1 MGIVGGF
8 MVPHPPIIIPEI
20 GRGDE
25 SGIASTINSYK
36 RVADMVA
43 EMKPDTIVIS
53 TPHSVMYSDYF
64 HISPGE
70 TAEGSFSRFGV
81 PEVGISAD
89 YDTAFV
95 KKLCMLAA
103 ENGVDAGTG
112 GEKDPKLDHGT
123 LIPLYFVTQKYVDF
137 NLVRI
142 GLSGLPLAE
151 HYRLG
156 MLIKQA
162 AEELNRRVVYIAS
175 GDLSHKLK
183 EDGPYGFVPDGPMYE
198 DRIMDVM
205 GRAAFEELFDFDEL
219 FLEKVAECG
228 HRSFVMMAG
237 ALDRT
242 AVKVQSL
249 SHEGPFGVGYG
260 VCTYEVCADEDGS
273 KRCFLDDHIR
283 KDSERRYKQRE
294 NEDLLV
300 RLARKSLE
308 TYIKE
313 RKEISFS
320 DVGAELV
327 EAYKAA
333 VQRNHR
339 AKEKSDGIAIL
350 DGEGKSGEAA
360 AAGTNDG
367 SADSVSIEAADEQY
381 QQLISTRAGAF
392 VSLHKDGRLRGCIGT
407 ISPARDT
414 LAEEIIEN
422 AISASTRDPRF
433 DPVTVRE
440 LNYLEYSV
448 DVLSP
453 AEPIDS
459 PSQLDVKRYGVI
471 VTNGGRR
478 GLLLPNLD
486 TIDTVEEQIA
496 IAKRKAGIGE
506 DEPVKL
512 QRFEV
517 VRHR

>member
-1 MGIVGGF
+1 MGIVGAF
-8 MVPHPPIIIPEI
+8 MVPHPPLIIPEVGG
-20 GRGDE
+20 GRQK
-25 SGIASTINSYK
+25 GISDTIRSYEK
-36 RVADMVA
+36 VADMVA
-43 EMKPDTIVIS
+43 RLKPDTIVVS

-64 HISPGE
+64 HISPGD
-70 TAEGSFSRFGV
+70 TAEGSFADFGAPQV
-81 PEVGISAD
+81 SIGAD

-103 ENGVDAGTG
+103 NENVDAGVG
-112 GEKDPKLDHGT
+112 GEKNPALDHGT
-123 LIPLYFVTQKYVDF
+123 LIPLYFITKNYTDF

-142 GLSGLPLAE
+142 GLSGLPLTE

-156 MLIKQA
+156 MLIKRTA
-162 AEELNRRVVYIAS
+162 NELNRRVVYIAS

-183 EDGPYGFVPDGPMYE
+183 EDGPYGFVPDGPRYE
-198 DRIMDVM
+198 ERIMDVM
-205 GRAAFEELFDFDEL
+205 GRAAFGELLEFDEL

-242 AVKVQSL
+242 VVNVSRL

-260 VCTYEVCADEDGS
+260 VCTYEVDEASDGS
-273 KRCFLDDHIR
+273 GRNFLDQFLAKEEIR
-283 KDSERRYKQRE
+283 RSEQRAK
-294 NEDLLV
+294 EDLLV

-308 TYIKE
+308 TYIRE
-313 RKEISFS
+313 HREIRYEEVR
-320 DVGAELV
+320 DGLIE
-327 EAYKAA
+327 EAK
-333 VQRNHR
+333 N
-339 AKEKSDGIAIL
+339 KDIDKMIAL
-350 DGEGKSGEAA
+350 LENE
-360 AAGTNDG
+360 
-367 SADSVSIEAADEQY
+367 
-381 QQLISTRAGAF
+381 RAGAF

-407 ISPARDT
+407 IAPTRDR
-414 LAEEIIEN
+414 LADEIIEN
-422 AISASTRDPRF
+422 AVSASTRDPRF
-433 DPVTVRE
+433 MPVTVDE
-440 LNYLEYSV
+440 LDHIEYSV

-459 PSQLDVKRYGVI
+459 PDQLDVKRYGVI

-496 IAKRKAGIGE
+496 IAKKKAGIGV

-512 QRFEV
+512 SRFEV
-517 VRHR
+517 VRHT